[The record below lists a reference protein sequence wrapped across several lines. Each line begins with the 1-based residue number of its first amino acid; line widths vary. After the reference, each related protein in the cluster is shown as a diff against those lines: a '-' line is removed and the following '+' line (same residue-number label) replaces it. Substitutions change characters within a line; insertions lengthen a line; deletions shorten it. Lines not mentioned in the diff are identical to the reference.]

1 MTPVR
6 VTAPAALPITVQEA
20 KDHTIIDFADDD
32 GLVERLNMAAT
43 DHLDGFTGILGR
55 CIVNQQWRQDYN
67 GWASCLR
74 LPFPNVSAVEV
85 EYTDVDGATQTVPVA
100 DYQVIT
106 DPRGVRVQFLGGFSA
121 PVLGRSLAPV
131 QVTFT
136 AGYGAPEYV
145 PWDIKAAIC
154 MLVAHW
160 YEQRSAASD
169 KEQRPMPFAVD
180 VLLGKHRWVML

>member
-6 VTAPAALPITVQEA
+6 VTAPAALPVTVQEA

-32 GLVERLNMAAT
+32 GLVERLIQAAT

-55 CIVNQQWRQDYN
+55 CIVNQQWRQDYK

-74 LPFPNVSAVEV
+74 LPFPNVSAVQV
-85 EYTDVDGATQTVPVA
+85 EYIDADGVTQTVDTT
-100 DYQVIT
+100 DYQAIT
-106 DPRGVRVQFLGGFSA
+106 DPLGVRVQFLGSFSA
-121 PVLGRSLAPV
+121 PALGRSLTPV
-131 QVTFT
+131 QITFT
-136 AGYGAPEYV
+136 AGYGAPENV

-160 YEQRSAASD
+160 YEQRSAASG